1 MLPNPFLLNNPST
14 FETCLE
20 LGRNYIA
27 HFGHGKNHALS
38 SPSRSMPC
46 TRQMRLPQ
54 QEEALDQVEELKK
67 VLGELEAERSRRK
80 R

>member
-1 MLPNPFLLNNPST
+1 
-14 FETCLE
+14 
-20 LGRNYIA
+20 
-27 HFGHGKNHALS
+27 
-38 SPSRSMPC
+38 
-46 TRQMRLPQ
+46 MRLPQ